1 MRARRVLAALG
12 AVALATAGIVTT
24 GSVTAAV
31 AIAPANPAPVCT
43 VIEAQPMVRC
53 TVTYNYTGTEQV
65 FTPPTGITRLQ
76 FELVGGRGGD
86 AAALSTVGGQADKVR
101 TADVSHAVQ
110 QFFVNVG
117 GAGSSTEGGYNGG
130 GAPGYIGG
138 GASNRQGGGGGASD
152 IRTVAGTEPGSLGSQ
167 IIVAGGGGG
176 ASAFLNGGNAGM
188 PGCREHWIQ
197 VTRAV
202 AAGQEH
208 TSQVASSVVA
218 DTAGAPRARSALAER
233 AAPTPPRGLL
243 PVVAAAAAS
252 TVAAA
257 G

>member
-1 MRARRVLAALG
+1 MRARRFLAALG

-152 IRTVAGTEPGSLGSQ
+152 IRTVAGTEPGSLGSR

-188 PGCREHWIQ
+188 PGALDPSYPGGSGEFGGGGYGWGTSGALG
-197 VTRAV
+197 VGG
-202 AAGQEH
+202 AG
-208 TSQVASSVVA
+208 
-218 DTAGAPRARSALAER
+218 GAY
-233 AAPTPPRGLL
+233 APPGGCYRWWRRRRRPLRWRRRDE
-243 PVVAAAAAS
+243 
-252 TVAAA
+252 
-257 G
+257 